1 MRNKENLELIY
12 DSTNKQMVEL
22 DKIVLG
28 GLEGSMDSKTLAMRY
43 FYHDMLYFINIEL
56 NAANYLV
63 DRVCRT
69 SWNLTDQYISAI
81 IEVAIGRA
89 MNG

>member
-1 MRNKENLELIY
+1 MRYKERLELIY
-12 DSTNKQMVEL
+12 DSTNKQIMEL
-22 DKIVLG
+22 DRIVLDR
-28 GLEGSMDSKTLAMRY
+28 LEKSMDSETLAKRY
-43 FYHDMLYFINIEL
+43 FYYDMLYFINIEL

-81 IEVAIGRA
+81 IEVTMRRA

>member
-1 MRNKENLELIY
+1 MI
-12 DSTNKQMVEL
+12 EL

-28 GLEGSMDSKTLAMRY
+28 GLEGLMDSKTLAKRY
-43 FYHDMLYFINIEL
+43 FYHDILYFINIEL

-69 SWNLTDQYISAI
+69 SWNLTDQCISAMF
-81 IEVAIGRA
+81 EMAMRRT